1 MYLIGRQ
8 REQPSFFVVIIMI
21 IIQIVI
27 MIIILVIIKIII
39 LIVIKTIIM
48 IINLITVIIRLVMII
63 ISQLGQ
69 NPNFNHC
76 FFFIWRLTETND
88 KETSWV
94 QNAQK

>member
-1 MYLIGRQ
+1 MYIIRRQ
-8 REQPSFFVVIIMI
+8 WEQPSFFIVIIMI

-48 IINLITVIIRLVMII
+48 IINLIIIIIRLVMII

-69 NPNFNHC
+69 NPNFRYR
-76 FFFIWRLTETND
+76 FFFTWRLTETND